1 MEKWFLKNK
10 KGDVSALA
18 EALSV
23 SPVLAK
29 VLINRDIDTEEKA
42 KAYLKFSDDGLHDP
56 RLLKDVEK
64 AAAILLD
71 KIRGGQKIRIIGDYD
86 CDGICATF
94 ILWSVLKALNAQV
107 DYCLPHRIRDGYG
120 LNISMIEDAVADSV
134 DTILTCDNGI
144 AA

>member
-42 KAYLKFSDDGLHDP
+42 KAYFPPSKSAHSLS
-56 RLLKDVEK
+56 R
-64 AAAILLD
+64 A
-71 KIRGGQKIRIIGDYD
+71 
-86 CDGICATF
+86 
-94 ILWSVLKALNAQV
+94 VLV
-107 DYCLPHRIRDGYG
+107 GFESR
-120 LNISMIEDAVADSV
+120 E
-134 DTILTCDNGI
+134 
-144 AA
+144 